1 MRSPTIHS
9 PALLKVLAIVVTVGF
24 AFPAGYLVWR
34 NFTFHSDPLG
44 VLFSQRTQ
52 GPLLRTLRL
61 AVLVSASTA
70 VFGTALAWLTTRC
83 DVPLKRM
90 WQALLPLPLVFPTF
104 IGAAALIRTL
114 NPGGL
119 LADWLDNL
127 GLVWDVEIRGLF
139 GAWLALTLFTYPYV
153 YLPVAA
159 RLRRLP
165 GSAEETARLLGDSPL
180 TVIRRVVLPQAATAI
195 SAGTL
200 LVFLYAISDFGAVQ
214 LMRYDTLSRAIYTT
228 RLNNQPVSMA
238 LSVILLV
245 LAAVVVLV
253 ERGATRRYEHA
264 APVRSRSPVVYRLGR
279 AKPIAVAFL
288 IGSVAIALLGPIA
301 SLADWTI
308 DGIRLEASGGRDLL
322 VKWDDVWAPTWHTAY
337 GSLLAAVVSVA
348 LVLPAAYLVVRH
360 RSRIGTVA
368 NAVIV
373 SAFALP
379 GILIGLALLFWTL
392 KTDIGSHLRNTLVLL
407 VFAYMVRFG
416 GQTMRTSQVAV
427 AAVSSRLTD
436 AARTLGARWA
446 RRFRSLELPLM
457 APGLLAGGGLVM
469 LSVMKELPITLLIA
483 PFDFP
488 TLTTKA
494 FNSIEEA
501 FVAEAGIWSGVLV
514 VLSAVLT
521 WIFVVRRADHFD

>member
-1 MRSPTIHS
+1 MQAPAIRSS
-9 PALLKVLAIVVTVGF
+9 VLLKVVAIVVTIGF

-83 DVPLKRM
+83 DLPLRRM

-119 LADWLDNL
+119 LSDWLDNL
-127 GLVWDVEIRGLF
+127 GLVWDVEVRGLF

-180 TVIRRVVLPQAATAI
+180 SIIRRVVLPQTATAI

-228 RLNNQPVSMA
+228 RLNNQAVSMA

-253 ERGATRRYEHA
+253 ERGATRRFEHT
-264 APVRSRSPVVYRLGR
+264 APVRSRKPVIYRLGR

-288 IGSVAIALLGPIA
+288 AGSVALALLGPLA
-301 SLADWTI
+301 SLADWSI
-308 DGIRLEASGGRDLL
+308 DGIRLEASGGRELL
-322 VKWDDVWAPTWHTAY
+322 VGWDDVWAPTWHTAY
-337 GSLLAAVVSVA
+337 GSILAAVVSVA
-348 LVLPAAYLVVRH
+348 VVLPAAYLVVRH

-392 KTDIGSHLRNTLVLL
+392 KSDIGSHLRNTLVLL
-407 VFAYMVRFG
+407 VFAYIVRFG

-436 AARTLGARWA
+436 AARTLGASWV

-501 FVAEAGIWSGVLV
+501 FVAEAGIWSGLLV

-521 WIFVVRRADHFD
+521 WFFVVRRADHFD

>member
-1 MRSPTIHS
+1 MGPTTIRSSAILR
-9 PALLKVLAIVVTVGF
+9 AAAIVVTVGF

-61 AVLVSASTA
+61 AALVSVSTA
-70 VFGTALAWLTTRC
+70 ALGTSLAWLTTRC
-83 DVPLKRM
+83 DIPLRRM

-119 LADWLDNL
+119 LSDWLDNL
-127 GLVWDVEIRGLF
+127 GLVWDVEIQGLF

-165 GSAEETARLLGDSPL
+165 GSAEETARLLGDSLPA
-180 TVIRRVVLPQAATAI
+180 VIRRVVLPQTATAI

-214 LMRYDTLSRAIYTT
+214 LMRYDTLSRAVYTT

-238 LSVILLV
+238 LSVVLLV
-245 LAAVVVLV
+245 LAAAVVLA
-253 ERGATRRYEHA
+253 ERGATRRFEHA
-264 APVRSRSPVVYRLGR
+264 APVRSQNPVVYRLGR
-279 AKPIAVAFL
+279 TKPIAVAFL
-288 IGSVAIALLGPIA
+288 AGSVALALLGPLA

-322 VKWDDVWAPTWHTAY
+322 VGWEDVWSPAWHTAY
-337 GSLLAAVVSVA
+337 GSILAAAASVA
-348 LVLPAAYLVVRH
+348 IVLPAAYLVVRH
-360 RSRIGTVA
+360 RSRIGTLA

-392 KTDIGSHLRNTLVLL
+392 QTDVGSHLRNTLVLL
-407 VFAYMVRFG
+407 VFAYIVRFG

-436 AARTLGARWA
+436 AARTLGAGGL

-501 FVAEAGIWSGVLV
+501 FVAEAGIWSGALV
-514 VLSAVLT
+514 VLSGALT
-521 WIFVVRRADHFD
+521 WLFIVRRSDYFD

>member
-1 MRSPTIHS
+1 MLATRS
-9 PALLKVLAIVVTVGF
+9 PALLKIASLAVTIAF
-24 AFPAGYLVWR
+24 AFPASYLLWR
-34 NFTFHSDPLG
+34 NFTFQSNPAE
-44 VLFSQRTQ
+44 VLFSERTS

-61 AVLVSASTA
+61 AVLVSATTT
-70 VFGTALAWLTTRC
+70 VLGTALAWFTTRC
-83 DVPLKRM
+83 DLPWKKF
-90 WQALLPLPLVFPTF
+90 WQTLLPLPLVFPTF
-104 IGAAALIRTL
+104 VGAAALIRTL

-119 LADWLDNL
+119 LTDWLSNI
-127 GLVWDVEIRGLF
+127 GVVWNVEMRGLF

-180 TVIRRVVLPQAATAI
+180 AVIRRIVLPQVATAI

-228 RLNNQPVSMA
+228 RLNNQPISLA

-245 LAAVVVLV
+245 LAAVVVFA
-253 ERGATRRYEHA
+253 ERAATRRFETTA
-264 APVRSRSPVVYRLGR
+264 TARSSRPVIYRLGKT
-279 AKPIAVAFL
+279 KPLVVAFIAATL
-288 IGSVAIALLGPIA
+288 AISLLGPLA
-301 SLADWTI
+301 SLVDWSI
-308 DGIRLEASGGRDLL
+308 DGIRIDSAGGRDLL
-322 VKWDDVWAPTWHTAY
+322 VNWNNIWGPAWNTTM
-337 GSLLAAVVSVA
+337 GSLLAALAAVLV
-348 LVLPAAYLVVRH
+348 VLPTAYLVVRH
-360 RSRIGTVA
+360 RSRMGAIA

-373 SAFALP
+373 SSFALP
-379 GILIGLALLFWTL
+379 GILIGLGLLFWTL
-392 KTDIGSHLRNTLVLL
+392 KTDLGNPLRNTVALL
-407 VFAYMVRFG
+407 VFGYVVRFG

-427 AAVSSRLTD
+427 TAVSTQLSD
-436 AARTLGARWA
+436 AARTLGATWA
-446 RRFRSLELPLM
+446 RRFRTIDLPLM

-469 LSVMKELPITLLIA
+469 LSAMKELPITLLIA

-501 FVAEAGIWSGVLV
+501 FLAEAGVWSGLLVL
-514 VLSAVLT
+514 LSGILT
-521 WIFVVRRADHFD
+521 WLFIVRKADNFD

>member
-1 MRSPTIHS
+1 MQSPAIRS
-9 PALLKVLAIVVTVGF
+9 PALLKVVAIVVTVGF

-34 NFTFHSDPLG
+34 NFTFQSDPLE
-44 VLFSQRTQ
+44 VLFSQRTR

-70 VFGTALAWLTTRC
+70 VLGTALAWLTTRC
-83 DVPLKRM
+83 DVPLRRL
-90 WQALLPLPLVFPTF
+90 WQVLLPLPLVFPTF

-119 LADWLDNL
+119 LADWLDRV
-127 GLVWDVEIRGLF
+127 GLTWDVEMRGLF

-165 GSAEETARLLGDSPL
+165 GSAEETARLLGDGPL
-180 TVIRRVVLPQAATAI
+180 AIIRRVVLPQTATAI

-228 RLNNQPVSMA
+228 RLSNQPVSLA

-253 ERGATRRYEHA
+253 ERAATRRYEVS
-264 APVRSRSPVVYRLGR
+264 APARSRRPVMYRLGR
-279 AKPIAVAFL
+279 AKPVAVAFL
-288 IGSVAIALLGPIA
+288 AAAVAVGLLGPLA

-308 DGIRLEASGGRDLL
+308 DGIKLNTSGGRDLL
-322 VKWDDVWAPTWHTAY
+322 VGWDDVWSPTWNTAF
-337 GSLLAAVVSVA
+337 GSIAAAAVAVA
-348 LVLPAAYLVVRH
+348 AVLPAAYLVVRY

-392 KTDIGSHLRNTLVLL
+392 KTDIGSHLRNTWCCWCSPMWSASADRACAPPKWRWPQSRPSSPMPPAPWGPIGAPLPVTGT
-407 VFAYMVRFG
+407 AAHGAGAFG
-416 GQTMRTSQVAV
+416 RRRPGDAV
-427 AAVSSRLTD
+427 GD
-436 AARTLGARWA
+436 EGAT
-446 RRFRSLELPLM
+446 
-457 APGLLAGGGLVM
+457 
-469 LSVMKELPITLLIA
+469 ITLLIA
-483 PFDFP
+483 PVRLP

-501 FVAEAGIWSGVLV
+501 FVAEAGIWSGTLV
-514 VLSAVLT
+514 VLSGVLT
-521 WIFVVRRADHFD
+521 WFFVVRRADHFD

>member
-1 MRSPTIHS
+1 MQLSVTRSGVILKAA
-9 PALLKVLAIVVTVGF
+9 ALVVTVGF
-24 AFPAGYLVWR
+24 AFPAAYLVWR

-44 VLFSQRTQ
+44 VLFSNRTA
-52 GPLLRTLRL
+52 GPLLRTLHL
-61 AVLVSASTA
+61 AVLVSISTA
-70 VFGTALAWLTTRC
+70 LLGTTLAWFTIRC
-83 DVPLKRM
+83 NLPWKRL
-90 WQALLPLPLVFPTF
+90 WQTLLPLPLVFPTF

-119 LADWLDNL
+119 LSNWLANI
-127 GLVWDVEIRGLF
+127 GLAWNVEMRGLF

-165 GSAEETARLLGDSPL
+165 GSIEETARLLGDPPL
-180 TVIRRVVLPQAATAI
+180 AVIRRVVLPQIATAT

-228 RLNNQPVSMA
+228 RLNNQPASLA
-238 LSVILLV
+238 LSMILLG
-245 LAAVVVLV
+245 LAAVVVLT
-253 ERGATRRYEHA
+253 ERAATHRFETSTPARTRR
-264 APVRSRSPVVYRLGR
+264 PVIYNLGK
-279 AKPIAVAFL
+279 AKPLAVTFVA
-288 IGSVAIALLGPIA
+288 GSVAISLLGPVA
-301 SLADWTI
+301 SLADWSI
-308 DGIRLEASGGRDLL
+308 DGIRIEAAGGRELL
-322 VKWDDVWAPTWHTAY
+322 VSWTNIWSPIWNTTL
-337 GSLLAAVVSVA
+337 GSVLAAVAAVA
-348 LVLPAAYLVVRH
+348 VVLPAAYLAVWY

-373 SAFALP
+373 SSFALP
-379 GILIGLALLFWTL
+379 GILVGLGLLFWTL
-392 KTDIGSHLRNTLVLL
+392 KTDLGNPLRNTVALL
-407 VFAYMVRFG
+407 VFGYVVRFG

-427 AAVSSRLTD
+427 ATMSKQLTD
-436 AARTLGARWA
+436 AARTLGANWLK
-446 RRFRSLELPLM
+446 RFRTLDLPLM

-488 TLTTKA
+488 TLTFKA

-501 FVAEAGIWSGVLV
+501 FVAEAGIWSGLLVL
-514 VLSAVLT
+514 LSGILT
-521 WIFVVRRADHFD
+521 WLFIIRRAEHFD

>member
-1 MRSPTIHS
+1 M
-9 PALLKVLAIVVTVGF
+9 LVAIGF

-34 NFTFHSDPLG
+34 NFTFQSDPLE
-44 VLFSQRTQ
+44 VLFSERTR
-52 GPLLRTLRL
+52 GPLWRTVRL

-70 VFGTALAWLTTRC
+70 VLGTALAWLTTRC
-83 DVPLKRM
+83 DVPFRKL
-90 WQALLPLPLVFPTF
+90 WQVLLPLPLVYPTF
-104 IGAAALIRTL
+104 VGAAALTRTL

-119 LADWLDNL
+119 LSDWLNNL
-127 GLVWDVEIRGLF
+127 GVTWNVEMRGLF

-153 YLPVAA
+153 FLPVAA
-159 RLRRLP
+159 RLRRLS
-165 GSAEETARLLGDSPL
+165 GSVEETARLLGDRPI
-180 TVIRRVVLPQAATAI
+180 TVIRRVVLPQTATAI

-228 RLNNQPVSMA
+228 RLNNQSVSLA

-245 LAAVVVLV
+245 LAAVVVLA
-253 ERGATRRYEHA
+253 EWTATRRFGFS
-264 APVRSRSPVVYRLGR
+264 APTRSKRPVLYPLGK
-279 AKPIAVAFL
+279 AKPVALAFVAAVVVL
-288 IGSVAIALLGPIA
+288 ALLGPAA
-301 SLADWTI
+301 SLIDWAI
-308 DGIRLEASGGRDLL
+308 DGISFDASGGRELL
-322 VKWDDVWAPTWHTAY
+322 IGWGDIWSPTWNTAY
-337 GSLLAAVVSVA
+337 GSILAAAVSVA
-348 LVLPAAYLVVRH
+348 AILPAAYLAVRY
-360 RSRIGTVA
+360 RSRIGAVA
-368 NAVIV
+368 NTVIV
-373 SAFALP
+373 STFALP

-392 KTDIGSHLRNTLVLL
+392 KTDVGSHLRNTLVLL
-407 VFAYMVRFG
+407 VFAYVVRFG

-427 AAVSSRLTD
+427 SAVSSRLTD
-436 AARTLGARWA
+436 AARTLGARWV

-501 FVAEAGIWSGVLV
+501 YVAEAGVWSGILVL
-514 VLSAVLT
+514 LSAVLT
-521 WIFVVRRADHFD
+521 WLLVVRRADHFD

>member
-1 MRSPTIHS
+1 MQSQAIRSP
-9 PALLKVLAIVVTVGF
+9 AVLKILAIVVTVGF

-34 NFTFHSDPLG
+34 NFTFQSDPLE
-44 VLFSQRTQ
+44 VLFSQRTR

-70 VFGTALAWLTTRC
+70 VLGTALAWLTTRC
-83 DVPLKRM
+83 DVPLRRL
-90 WQALLPLPLVFPTF
+90 WQVLLPLPLVFPTF

-119 LADWLDNL
+119 LADWLDSV
-127 GLVWDVEIRGLF
+127 GLTWDVEMRGLF

-165 GSAEETARLLGDSPL
+165 GSAEETARLLGDGPL
-180 TVIRRVVLPQAATAI
+180 SIIRRVVLPQTATAI

-228 RLNNQPVSMA
+228 RLSNQPVSLA

-253 ERGATRRYEHA
+253 ERAATRRYEVS
-264 APVRSRSPVVYRLGR
+264 APARSRRPVMYRLGR
-279 AKPIAVAFL
+279 TKPVAVAFL
-288 IGSVAIALLGPIA
+288 AAAVAVGLLGPLA

-308 DGIRLEASGGRDLL
+308 DGIKLNSSGGRDLL
-322 VKWDDVWAPTWHTAY
+322 VGWDDVWSPTWNTAF
-337 GSLLAAVVSVA
+337 GSVAAAVVAVA
-348 LVLPAAYLVVRH
+348 AVLPAAYLVVRY

-407 VFAYMVRFG
+407 VFAYVVRFG
-416 GQTMRTSQVAV
+416 GQSMRTSQVAV
-427 AAVSSRLTD
+427 AAVSSQLTD
-436 AARTLGARWA
+436 AARTLGANWV

-494 FNSIEEA
+494 FTSIEEA
-501 FVAEAGIWSGVLV
+501 FVAEAGIWSGTLVL
-514 VLSAVLT
+514 LSGVLT
-521 WIFVVRRADHFD
+521 WLFVVRRADHFD

>member
-1 MRSPTIHS
+1 M
-9 PALLKVLAIVVTVGF
+9 LKVLAIVVTLGF

-44 VLFSQRTQ
+44 VLFSQRTW
-52 GPLLRTLRL
+52 GPLVRTLRL

-70 VFGTALAWLTTRC
+70 VVGTTLAWLTTRC
-83 DVPLKRM
+83 DVPLRRI
-90 WQALLPLPLVFPTF
+90 WQVLLTLPLVYPTF

-119 LADWLDNL
+119 FDDWLSNL
-127 GLVWDVEIRGLF
+127 GLSWDVEMRGLF

-165 GSAEETARLLGDSPL
+165 GSAEETGRLLGDRPL
-180 TVIRRVVLPQAATAI
+180 KVVRRVVLPQIATAI

-214 LMRYDTLSRAIYTT
+214 IMRYDTLSRAIYTT
-228 RLNNQPVSMA
+228 RLSNQPVSLA

-253 ERGATRRYEHA
+253 ERAATRRYEFS
-264 APVRSRSPVVYRLGR
+264 APVRSRRPVIYRLGR
-279 AKPIAVAFL
+279 AKPLAVAFL
-288 IGSVAIALLGPIA
+288 AAAVALSLLGPSA
-301 SLADWTI
+301 SLADWAI
-308 DGIRLEASGGRDLL
+308 DGIRLDASGGRDLL
-322 VKWDDVWAPTWHTAY
+322 VDWGDVWSPTWNTAL
-337 GSLLAAVVSVA
+337 GSVLAALVSVA
-348 LVLPAAYLVVRH
+348 VVLPAAYLVVRH
-360 RSRIGTVA
+360 RSRIGMVA

-379 GILIGLALLFWTL
+379 GILIGLSLLFWTL

-436 AARTLGARWA
+436 AARTMGASWA
-446 RRFRSLELPLM
+446 RRFRSVELPLM

-469 LSVMKELPITLLIA
+469 LSVMKELPITLLVA
-483 PFDFP
+483 PFGFP

-501 FVAEAGIWSGVLV
+501 FVAEAGVWAGVLV
-514 VLSAVLT
+514 VLSGVLT
-521 WIFVVRRADHFD
+521 WLLVVRRADHFD

>member
-1 MRSPTIHS
+1 MQLQTTRSS
-9 PALLKVLAIVVTVGF
+9 ALLKLAALGVTIGF
-24 AFPAGYLVWR
+24 AFPAAYLIWR
-34 NFTFHSDPLG
+34 NFTFQSDPLG
-44 VLFSQRTQ
+44 VLVSERTAA
-52 GPLLRTLRL
+52 PLLRTLRL

-70 VFGTALAWLTTRC
+70 VLGTALAWFSTRC
-83 DVPLKRM
+83 DLPWKRL
-90 WQALLPLPLVFPTF
+90 WQTLLPLPLVFPTF

-119 LADWLDNL
+119 LTDWLANI
-127 GLVWDVEIRGLF
+127 GISWNVEIRGLF

-159 RLRRLP
+159 RLRRLS

-180 TVIRRVVLPQAATAI
+180 AVVRRVVLPQTATAI

-228 RLNNQPVSMA
+228 RLNNQPVSLA

-245 LAAVVVLV
+245 LAAVVVFS
-253 ERGATRRYEHA
+253 ERAATRRFETA
-264 APVRSRSPVVYRLGR
+264 APARSTRPVIYRLGKT
-279 AKPIAVAFL
+279 KPLVLAFM
-288 IGSVAIALLGPIA
+288 GTSVAVALLGPLA
-301 SLADWTI
+301 SLLDWSI
-308 DGIRLEASGGRDLL
+308 DGLRIDSAGGRDLL
-322 VKWDDVWAPTWHTAY
+322 VGWDNIWEPIWNTAL
-337 GSLLAAVVSVA
+337 GSILAALAAVFA
-348 LVLPAAYLVVRH
+348 VLPAAYLAIRH
-360 RSRIGTVA
+360 RSRIGTIA
-368 NAVIV
+368 NAIIV
-373 SAFALP
+373 SSFALP
-379 GILIGLALLFWTL
+379 GILIGLGLLFWTL
-392 KTDIGSHLRNTLVLL
+392 KTDLGNPLRNTVALL
-407 VFAYMVRFG
+407 VFGYVVRFG

-427 AAVSSRLTD
+427 AAVSARLTD
-436 AARTLGARWA
+436 AARTLGAKWTK
-446 RRFRSLELPLM
+446 RFRTLDLPLM

-501 FVAEAGIWSGVLV
+501 FIAEAGVWSALLVL
-514 VLSAVLT
+514 LSGIGT
-521 WIFVVRRADHFD
+521 WLFIVRRADKFD